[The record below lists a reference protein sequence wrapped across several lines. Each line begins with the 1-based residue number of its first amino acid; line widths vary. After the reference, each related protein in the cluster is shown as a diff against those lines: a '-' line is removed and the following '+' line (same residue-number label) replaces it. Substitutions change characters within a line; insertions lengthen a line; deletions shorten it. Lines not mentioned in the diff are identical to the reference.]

1 MTDVEDGAMPAGVED
16 EGVPVGI
23 PGPGSLDDPAGAS
36 ILDAAMRL
44 LAEGGLTA
52 FTTDRLAS
60 TARVSKSSIYRR
72 WPDKQSIFLALMKQ
86 WGQRAEVDE
95 TGDLRAE
102 MAQWY
107 ADRQRTY
114 NSPGFREVSASLVE
128 LAAHD
133 REIDEVLG
141 AYRRSTWNTMRG
153 ILKRAIDRG
162 EIAAGE
168 DLERIEQFFLGPL
181 YFRAVL
187 EGQEID
193 DVTMADFQ
201 RLALAAVGLG
211 SEQQPSACAMD
222 YAGSGAEER
231 NW

>member
-1 MTDVEDGAMPAGVED
+1 MTDVED

-133 REIDEVLG
+133 REIDEVLS

-231 NW
+231 NS

>member
-1 MTDVEDGAMPAGVED
+1 MSTGS
-16 EGVPVGI
+16 
-23 PGPGSLDDPAGAS
+23 PGPESLDDPAGAS

-44 LAEGGLTA
+44 LAEGGLAA

-72 WPDKQSIFLALMKQ
+72 WPDKKSIFLALMKQ
-86 WGQRAEVDE
+86 WGRRAEVDE
-95 TGDLRAE
+95 MGDLRAE
-102 MAQWY
+102 IAQWY

-114 NSPGFREVSASLVE
+114 NSPGFRQVSASLVE

-133 REIDEVLG
+133 REIDEVLNT
-141 AYRRSTWNTMRG
+141 YRRSSWNTVREV
-153 ILKRAIDRG
+153 LKRAIDRG
-162 EIAAGE
+162 EISAGGG
-168 DLERIEQFFLGPL
+168 LERMEQFFLGPL

-193 DVTMADFQ
+193 DATMVDFQ

-211 SEQQPSACAMD
+211 PEQQSGACVMD
-222 YAGSGAEER
+222 HAGAGAEER
-231 NW
+231 NP

>member
-1 MTDVEDGAMPAGVED
+1 MSTGSPGAD
-16 EGVPVGI
+16 
-23 PGPGSLDDPAGAS
+23 SLDDPAGAS
-36 ILDAAMRL
+36 ILDAAMSL
-44 LAEGGLTA
+44 LAEGGLAA

-72 WPDKQSIFLALMKQ
+72 WPDKKSIFLALMKQ
-86 WGQRAEVDE
+86 WGRRAEVDE
-95 TGDLRAE
+95 MGDLRAE
-102 MAQWY
+102 IAQWY

-114 NSPGFREVSASLVE
+114 NSPGFRQVSASLVE

-133 REIDEVLG
+133 SEIDEVLNT
-141 AYRRSTWNTMRG
+141 YRRSSWNTVRG

-162 EIAAGE
+162 EISAGGG
-168 DLERIEQFFLGPL
+168 LERMEQFFLGPL

-193 DVTMADFQ
+193 DATMVDFQ

-211 SEQQPSACAMD
+211 PEQQPGACVMD
-222 YAGSGAEER
+222 HAGAGAEEL
-231 NW
+231 NP